1 MSAKCYNS
9 LKTNFSNTYFLWDS
23 IYSCRLLNDFFISG
37 KLWKSFFNYN
47 KPVRHHGSEAV
58 NNYFS
63 PFYPPTP
70 SAAGSV
76 ISKQLVKYLT
86 NDMNYMMHGFET
98 IANSLAVWLAP
109 IGPTYYDEPDWFSTV
124 ESAYNATEGKFLL
137 SWHKGHPR

>member
-1 MSAKCYNS
+1 M
-9 LKTNFSNTYFLWDS
+9 
-23 IYSCRLLNDFFISG
+23 ISG

-47 KPVRHHGSEAV
+47 KPVRHYGSEAV

-109 IGPTYYDEPDWFSTV
+109 IGPTYYDEPDWFNSI
-124 ESAYNATEGKFLL
+124 ESAYNATEGNFLL
-137 SWHKGHPR
+137 SWHQGHPR

>member
-1 MSAKCYNS
+1 
-9 LKTNFSNTYFLWDS
+9 L
-23 IYSCRLLNDFFISG
+23 ISG

-86 NDMNYMMHGFET
+86 NDMNYVMRGFET

-109 IGPTYYDEPDWFSTV
+109 IGPTYYDEPDWFNTI

-137 SWHKGHPR
+137 PIQCVS